1 MARRGVTEAKMLL
14 LRTSRGARRAESGV
28 IKFSGSYQHAA
39 ETESCGGIPKSY
51 GKIEDSTCWVPH
63 PRTGIYFP
71 KGHEW
76 VMDDVPEGAASFT
89 HTYWLRNVDDVDNN

>member
-1 MARRGVTEAKMLL
+1 MARRGVTDMLL
-14 LRTSRGARRAESGV
+14 LRTNRGARRTESGV
-28 IKFSGSYQHAA
+28 IKFSGSSQHAA
-39 ETESCGGIPKSY
+39 ESCGGIPKSY

-89 HTYWLRNVDDVDNN
+89 QTYWLRNVDGVDNTKA